1 MKWEGYNFWHWCIK
15 FDDDVVNKNVFPGS
29 FVQPYKDNPVERQWV
44 SCDFLHYPKNKIRY
58 IGIKMDFLALL
69 MSKRVNLLPISLLV
83 NLVVVCIDF
92 WFKMKLRPLQSHR
105 ICIWLILVHDWQN
118 DMNVYDK
125 TKRSYKLNVI

>member
-44 SCDFLHYPKNKIRY
+44 NCDFLHYPKNKIRY
-58 IGIKMDFLALL
+58 IGIKMDFWALL
-69 MSKRVNLLPISLLV
+69 MCKRVNLLPISLLV

-92 WFKMKLRPLQSHR
+92 WFKNEIETITKSL
-105 ICIWLILVHDWQN
+105 IVYLILLQRDILDERKPLMQN
-118 DMNVYDK
+118 Q
-125 TKRSYKLNVI
+125 S